1 MLTGNVRRKRSGPWL
16 FKGSKQKMPSYKL
29 VTYQSAKGPRA
40 GVVVDDKLFDAAALT
55 RKAAY
60 ASMMDIL
67 NDWSSAKGVLK
78 KAAAG
83 AGKSKLKSQPVAKAK
98 LLAPVLWPSAIYCA
112 GANYTDHMMEMAKL
126 QGIPPAPDPHE
137 VGLKPWHFIKA
148 SRTVVGNKATVKL
161 PKASNAIDWEAE
173 LGAVIGKKA
182 KDVPLEKALDY
193 VAGYTVANEL
203 SARDLGKRNQLPD
216 ATPFKW
222 DWVGQKC
229 FDDACPIGPWI
240 VPASDIKDPQK
251 LGIKLWVND
260 VIKQDSNTSDM
271 IFNLAEQLSHLSS
284 RITLYPG
291 DIILTGT
298 PAGVGAARKEFL
310 KPGDTTRVWV
320 ENVGELVNKTECGA
334 ERAVL
339 HRGKQAAAGT
349 LPAAWNFNQGGVHA
363 AAATGIRYSCPCAD
377 GQR

>member
-1 MLTGNVRRKRSGPWL
+1 MLDVLRDWNTARGLLQDAS
-16 FKGSKQKMPSYKL
+16 
-29 VTYQSAKGPRA
+29 
-40 GVVVDDKLFDAAALT
+40 AAA
-55 RKAAY
+55 
-60 ASMMDIL
+60 
-67 NDWSSAKGVLK
+67 K
-78 KAAAG
+78 KSDGRPLETTTLLYPVPTPAG
-83 AGKSKLKSQPVAKAK
+83 
-98 LLAPVLWPSAIYCA
+98 IFCA
-112 GANYTDHMMEMAKL
+112 GANFTDHMMEMAQVQNLK
-126 QGIPPAPDPHE
+126 PEPDPHS

-148 SRTVVGNKATVKL
+148 SRSVCGDKATVKL

-182 KDVPLEKALDY
+182 KDVPLEKALSY

-203 SARDLGKRNQLPD
+203 SARDLGRRAQLPD
-216 ATPFKW
+216 STPFKW

-310 KPGDTTRVWV
+310 KAGDTTKVWV
-320 ENVGELVNKTECGA
+320 ENVGTLTNKMA
-334 ERAVL
+334 
-339 HRGKQAAAGT
+339 
-349 LPAAWNFNQGGVHA
+349 
-363 AAATGIRYSCPCAD
+363 
-377 GQR
+377 

>member
-1 MLTGNVRRKRSGPWL
+1 ML
-16 FKGSKQKMPSYKL
+16 
-29 VTYQSAKGPRA
+29 
-40 GVVVDDKLFDAAALT
+40 
-55 RKAAY
+55 
-60 ASMMDIL
+60 DIL
-67 NDWSSAKGVLK
+67 NDWSQAKGTLK
-78 KAAAG
+78 KAAA
-83 AGKSKLKSQPVAKAK
+83 AAAKSKAKGSPIAKAK
-98 LLAPVLWPSAIYCA
+98 LLAPVLYPSAIYCA
-112 GANYTDHMMEMAKL
+112 GANYKDHMEEMAKL
-126 QGIPPAPDPHE
+126 QGMPPSPDPHTL
-137 VGLKPWHFIKA
+137 GLKPWHFIKA
-148 SRTVVGNKATVKL
+148 SRSVTGHNAPVKL
-161 PKASNAIDWEAE
+161 PKASKAVDLEAE

-203 SARDLGKRNQLPD
+203 SARDLGKRDQLPD

-240 VPASDIKDPQK
+240 IPASDIKDPQK

-310 KPGDTTRVWV
+310 KAGDTTRVWV
-320 ENVGELVNKTECGA
+320 ENVGELVNKMT
-334 ERAVL
+334 
-339 HRGKQAAAGT
+339 
-349 LPAAWNFNQGGVHA
+349 
-363 AAATGIRYSCPCAD
+363 
-377 GQR
+377 

>member
-55 RKAAY
+55 
-60 ASMMDIL
+60 
-67 NDWSSAKGVLK
+67 
-78 KAAAG
+78 
-83 AGKSKLKSQPVAKAK
+83 GKSKLKSQPIAKAK

-203 SARDLGKRNQLPD
+203 SARDLGRRNQLPD
-216 ATPFKW
+216 STPFKW

-240 VPASDIKDPQK
+240 IPASDIKDPQK

-271 IFNLAEQLSHLSS
+271 IFNLAEQIAHLSS
-284 RITLYPG
+284 RLTLHPG
-291 DIILTGT
+291 DLILTGT
-298 PAGVGAARKEFL
+298 PAGDVVKL
-310 KPGDTTRVWV
+310 WI
-320 ENVGELVNKTECGA
+320 ENVGEITNKMA
-334 ERAVL
+334 
-339 HRGKQAAAGT
+339 
-349 LPAAWNFNQGGVHA
+349 
-363 AAATGIRYSCPCAD
+363 
-377 GQR
+377 